1 MGVREFIVSFRKAFG
16 EKPYLPIV
24 IWYSNDPVASTP
36 KTGGCIFK
44 HFSQLLKGE
53 SVSLN
58 ADNIG
63 CGGGKF

>member
-24 IWYSNDPVASTP
+24 IWYSKDPESSTP

-44 HFSQLLKGE
+44 HLRQLLQGY
-53 SVSLN
+53 SVSFT
-58 ADNIG
+58 ADHIG
-63 CGGGKF
+63 RV